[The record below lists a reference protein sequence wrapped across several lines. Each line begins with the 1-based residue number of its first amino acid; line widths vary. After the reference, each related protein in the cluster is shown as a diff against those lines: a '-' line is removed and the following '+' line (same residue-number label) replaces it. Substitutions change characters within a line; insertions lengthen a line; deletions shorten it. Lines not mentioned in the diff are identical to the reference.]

1 MYHWTKVVLIERQ
14 KQSVVP
20 DVTIEK
26 RKCLAPAPSASGGKS
41 KHGDLGDVENHES
54 EYLFLQPDRKW
65 EFNRAHL
72 HLKSDLGQGEFGKV
86 VLGTVSAPLP
96 NNTEH
101 ALIDVRG
108 TVAVKM
114 LKEGHSDQGPRST
127 QCLCIYQISNGN
139 LDGPKHMLIFATL
152 QSRYV
157 T

>member
-1 MYHWTKVVLIERQ
+1 MFGRNVYHWTKVVLIERQ

-26 RKCLAPAPSASGGKS
+26 RKCLAPAPSGGKNKS
-41 KHGDLGDVENHES
+41 DDDVANHES

-65 EFNRAHL
+65 EFNRGHL

-86 VLGTVSAPLP
+86 VLGTVSATLP

-114 LKEGHSDQGPRST
+114 LKEGHSDQG
-127 QCLCIYQISNGN
+127 
-139 LDGPKHMLIFATL
+139 
-152 QSRYV
+152 
-157 T
+157 